1 MYAIILVLILIQTV
15 SVILYFINFLKKY
28 FFTHEKNLV
37 TVYGKDKWVLI
48 TGCSSGQGKQ
58 FALGFA
64 KRNFNIILVGNQGI
78 KETERE
84 ILDTYK
90 VKTICIICD
99 FCKAYKKNFFKKIEK
114 VLSHL
119 PDNGELAVLV
129 NNIGHRT
136 AWNPYHEMPPEIIRN
151 TIVCGTIVQS
161 RLTQIAIQKF
171 LTYKNTHKRSIIN
184 ITAMCLYA
192 NPMFGQ
198 TGEISVPYMSVYEAA
213 NAFGFYHSNSIEKEY
228 KDRVDVL
235 NIIPGAVLTTNTFD
249 MLQNVMFCVE
259 EKVFVENVFKLIGN
273 FTGVQ
278 HAHWK
283 HELSSVLA
291 GIYINPELLKVG
303 RIISEKYMQK
313 YRQSYLHKI

>member
-1 MYAIILVLILIQTV
+1 MSYCMMYNFILVLILIQMA
-15 SVILYFINFLKKY
+15 SVILYFSNFVKKY
-28 FFTHEKNLV
+28 FLIHEKNLE
-37 TVYGKDKWVLI
+37 TIYGKDKWVLI

-58 FALGFA
+58 FALEFA
-64 KRNFNIILVGNQGI
+64 KRNFNIILVGHAGI
-78 KETERE
+78 KKTENE
-84 ILDTYK
+84 ILHTYK

-119 PDNGELAVLV
+119 PDNGELSILV

-136 AWNPYHEMPPEIIRN
+136 AWNPYHEMPAEIIRD

-161 RLTQIAIQKF
+161 RLTQIVIQKF
-171 LTYKNTHKRSIIN
+171 LSYKNTHKRSIIN

-192 NPMFGQ
+192 NPLFGQ

-235 NIIPGAVLTTNTFD
+235 NIIPGAVLTDNTRD
-249 MLQNVMFCVE
+249 MLKNVLFCVE
-259 EKVFVENVFKLIGN
+259 EKVFVENIFKLIGN

-278 HAHWK
+278 HANWK
-283 HELSSVLA
+283 HELSSILA

-303 RIISEKYMQK
+303 KIISEKYMD
-313 YRQSYLHKI
+313 SYFMH